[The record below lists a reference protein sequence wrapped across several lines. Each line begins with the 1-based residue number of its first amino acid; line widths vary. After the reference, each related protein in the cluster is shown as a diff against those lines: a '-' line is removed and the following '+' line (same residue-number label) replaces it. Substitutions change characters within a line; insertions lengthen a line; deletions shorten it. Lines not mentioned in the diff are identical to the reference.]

1 MKTFIKRDLP
11 NENYE
16 GAISANN
23 PSSVN
28 PYATIADLTSGV
40 SGGNLLISGSAAWS
54 GTDLDFDVTALEYL
68 IAGVTYNTAPT
79 TVTLAV
85 GDPTNPRFD
94 AIVADDTG
102 TVSVIT
108 GTPAVTPITPSIG
121 ENQVLVQYVLV
132 GTGATTPTITTEYIY
147 REGSPLTDWTP
158 GTSCVLADCPTADF
172 ASTTPAPF
180 QGPQCTLID
189 FSTYSTG
196 RYIKYDA
203 PAPVVRSDYAVLT
216 FRVWLFDD
224 LTTIDGGIGRRPFVR
239 LYANSGTTWLGSIY
253 LDAWGLQRNV
263 TNTWQLVSIPMAAF
277 TGNPGVNQIDQFR
290 IHCVES
296 VANPAP
302 VTQIAIDD
310 VKLQSGYGPSVPS
323 TQTFDVQDD
332 GVTIAATTKI
342 NFVDTPTATV
352 LVTDDTLN
360 DRVNV
365 EITAAGGGGAFG
377 KVGIADS
384 TGLYTYY
391 TDLTTAMAGAV
402 AGDTIEFFTDII
414 ESGAGVLLKDGVD
427 INLNGHTFTNN
438 SANVADYAVAV
449 TTNNSTI
456 NIFNG
461 KIERRNG
468 TAATIRTDNVCL
480 RDSQGSCN
488 ITLNNVIISSNNGLS
503 YSKTAG
509 TSNTI
514 TGGTFIGGFQSDN
527 EGQVIL
533 ADFTTFKNSEF
544 LGLYPTITVGSNNTF
559 ANCTFGQDMGGTQV
573 VSQGGNF
580 HNCYFS
586 GDAAIFNSTSIV
598 RINNC
603 TIKSTGDAAFSGS
616 LIWATNSSVIGGSL
630 GRLEN
635 NNVII
640 NCSSHNAVQATFID
654 GNANLISGCSIFS
667 FVSAIDIISGD
678 GNEISLCNLAS
689 VASSIIV
696 VDSGFAGSGLKI
708 QKCYGDSDSIL
719 NYFIS
724 SGTPKNAYL
733 VDNTAHN
740 VAGLTNNITNLQ
752 VNTTDS
758 FGNIITN

>member
-23 PSSVN
+23 PSSIN

-132 GTGATTPTITTEYIY
+132 GAGATTPTITTEYIY

-158 GTSCVLADCPTADF
+158 GTSCVSPDCPTADF
-172 ASTTPAPF
+172 ASTTPVPF

-224 LTTIDGGIGRRPFVR
+224 LITIDGGLGRRPFVR
-239 LYANSGTTWLGSIY
+239 LYANSGTTWLGTVY

-277 TGNPGVNQIDQFR
+277 TGNTGVNQIDQFR
-290 IHCVES
+290 IHCVEY

-352 LVTDDTLN
+352 LVTDDALN

-365 EITAAGGGGAFG
+365 EITAAGGGVTFG

-391 TDLTTAMAGAV
+391 TDFTTAMAGAV
-402 AGDTIEFFTDII
+402 AGDTIEIFANIT
-414 ESGAGVLLKDGVD
+414 ESGLGVKLKDGVD
-427 INLNGHTFTNN
+427 INLNGHTLLFN
-438 SANVADYAVAV
+438 SSTPSDYAVAFA
-449 TTNNSTI
+449 TNNSTI

-461 KIERRNG
+461 KIERRAG
-468 TAATIRTDNVCL
+468 AVSTARTENVCFYDNTSGCNL
-480 RDSQGSCN
+480 FLSNVQLASNQGLAYYN
-488 ITLNNVIISSNNGLS
+488 L
-503 YSKTAG
+503 AG
-509 TSNTI
+509 TGNKIVGGIFNGRYAPDNEGVASITNISFTDSIFTGIYSTVTI
-514 TGGTFIGGFQSDN
+514 GDSTFTKCIFGDNATNFPVISEGGTFN
-527 EGQVIL
+527 
-533 ADFTTFKNSEF
+533 
-544 LGLYPTITVGSNNTF
+544 
-559 ANCTFGQDMGGTQV
+559 
-573 VSQGGNF
+573 
-580 HNCYFS
+580 NCYFS
-586 GDAAIFNSTSIV
+586 GTNAMQNGNGVAYV
-598 RINNC
+598 NNC
-603 TIKSTGDAAFSGS
+603 TFKTTSNALEGS
-616 LIWATNSSVIGGSL
+616 SFYVQNSSSNGGSF
-630 GRLEN
+630 GIFVN
-635 NNVII
+635 SNVII
-640 NCSSHNAVQATFID
+640 NCSSHNATDALTITGDVNII
-654 GNANLISGCSIFS
+654 NGCSIFS
-667 FVSAIDIISGD
+667 FTSAIRISGGD
-678 GNEISLCNLAS
+678 GIEITQSNFAS
-689 VASSIIV
+689 VTNSIIV
-696 VDSGFAGSGLKI
+696 IDSGFTGTGLKI
-708 QKCYGDSDSIL
+708 QKCYGDSDNPA

-724 SGTPKNAYL
+724 AGSLKNAYV

-752 VNTTDS
+752 VNTSDT

>member
-11 NENYE
+11 NQNYE

-85 GDPTNPRFD
+85 GDPSNPRFD

-121 ENQVLVQYVLV
+121 EDQVLVQYVLV
-132 GTGATTPTITTEYIY
+132 GAGATTPTITTEYIY
-147 REGSPLTDWTP
+147 REGSPLTDWNP
-158 GTSCVLADCPTADF
+158 GTSCVFPDCPTADF

-224 LTTIDGGIGRRPFVR
+224 LTTIDGGLGRRPFVR
-239 LYANSGTTWLGSIY
+239 LYANAGTTWLGTVY

-263 TNTWQLVSIPMAAF
+263 TNTWQLVSIPIAAF
-277 TGNPGVNQIDQFR
+277 TGNTGVNQIDQFR

-402 AGDTIEFFTDII
+402 AGDTIEIFTDIT
-414 ESGAGVLLKDGVD
+414 ESGLGVKLKDGVD
-427 INLNGHTFTNN
+427 LNLNGHTLLFN
-438 SANVADYAVAV
+438 SATPSDYAVAFASD
-449 TTNNSTI
+449 NCTI

-461 KIERRNG
+461 KIERTG
-468 TAATIRTDNVCL
+468 GAAATARTEFVCFSDVQSNCNLFLSNVQL
-480 RDSQGSCN
+480 TSNQGLAYYNS
-488 ITLNNVIISSNNGLS
+488 
-503 YSKTAG
+503 AG
-509 TSNTI
+509 TGNKIVGGIFNGRYSVDNENVASVTNI
-514 TGGTFIGGFQSDN
+514 SFTNSIFAGDNSTVTLGDSTFTKCIFGDNAIFFPVISEGGTFN
-527 EGQVIL
+527 
-533 ADFTTFKNSEF
+533 
-544 LGLYPTITVGSNNTF
+544 
-559 ANCTFGQDMGGTQV
+559 
-573 VSQGGNF
+573 
-580 HNCYFS
+580 NCYFS
-586 GDAAIFNSTSIV
+586 GTNAMQNGGGVAYV
-598 RINNC
+598 NNC
-603 TIKSTGDAAFSGS
+603 TFKTTSNALEGS
-616 LIWATNSSVIGGSL
+616 SFFVQNSSSNGGSF
-630 GRLEN
+630 GIFVDSN
-635 NNVII
+635 III
-640 NCSSHNAVQATFID
+640 NCSSHNATDALTITGD
-654 GNANLISGCSIFS
+654 LNLINGCSIFS
-667 FVSAIDIISGD
+667 LTSAIRISAGD
-678 GNEISLCNLAS
+678 GIEITQSNFAS
-689 VASSIIV
+689 VTNSIITI
-696 VDSGFAGSGLKI
+696 DSGFTGTGLKI
-708 QKCYGDSDSIL
+708 QKCYGDSDNPI

-724 SGTPKNAYL
+724 AGSLKNAYV

-740 VAGLTNNITNLQ
+740 VAGLTNNINNLQ
-752 VNTTDS
+752 VNTADT